1 MQDASLIFI
10 SGYKSGCAVVLGSAL
25 LLLVK
30 GEGGGS
36 WVRCSVR
43 GSLVSWSPP
52 LSRLRDATPN
62 HMNIYE
68 RKLLQLRRFISSGQS
83 CSAAQEVIVLHT
95 ILDVSGLNPATVD
108 CLSPTDLSDLIYLFY
123 SRIEVQENEKGI
135 HFALK
140 AAAGALHCDTVAT
153 PPVLSPL
160 SKGRDSTQSRLI
172 KATLLMCHPEA
183 ITCVRHQT
191 LASVSP

>member
-108 CLSPTDLSDLIYLFY
+108 CLSPTDLSDLIYLFFY
-123 SRIEVQENEKGI
+123 SRTEVQENEKGI

-140 AAAGALHCDTVAT
+140 AAAGALHCDTESQW
-153 PPVLSPL
+153 PHPL
-160 SKGRDSTQSRLI
+160 FSHL
-172 KATLLMCHPEA
+172 
-183 ITCVRHQT
+183 
-191 LASVSP
+191 

>member
-1 MQDASLIFI
+1 MFHRIVQCVRLQSLRVYVWVRECSMQDASLIFI

-108 CLSPTDLSDLIYLFY
+108 CLSPTDLSDLIYLF
-123 SRIEVQENEKGI
+123 
-135 HFALK
+135 FT
-140 AAAGALHCDTVAT
+140 AG
-153 PPVLSPL
+153 
-160 SKGRDSTQSRLI
+160 
-172 KATLLMCHPEA
+172 
-183 ITCVRHQT
+183 
-191 LASVSP
+191 

>member
-1 MQDASLIFI
+1 MWVRECGMQDASLIFI

-108 CLSPTDLSDLIYLFY
+108 CYTQTWATWFTSFLQQDRSPGEWKGYTFCSKGSRRSPTLWHS
-123 SRIEVQENEKGI
+123 G
-135 HFALK
+135 H
-140 AAAGALHCDTVAT
+140 T
-153 PPVLSPL
+153 PCSLTS
-160 SKGRDSTQSRLI
+160 
-172 KATLLMCHPEA
+172 E
-183 ITCVRHQT
+183 
-191 LASVSP
+191 